1 MGPFDGGWTVSPTAI
16 ARIRKTRAPKRLLT
30 GIVVA
35 VVVGAC
41 GSSSPSTSGGGGTV
55 KTDSAGHVSFGVLSC
70 FTGPLA
76 VLGQAMLQ
84 GSQVAQKV
92 INAAGGVLGKQLD
105 LSHADTQCDEAD
117 AVPAVR
123 QLLASDSASG
133 IIGPETQEI
142 AAVSPIVSAAKIPTE
157 FQGGS
162 TAFDKNTNP
171 YLWRDSPSDSQLG
184 VAMALYAHQKGY
196 TKAALLFSSDIAQQT
211 IPKPI
216 TATWQKFGNTIVS
229 NITVAPGQTSYRT
242 QVQQIISAAPDVI
255 FTQLDPQTAAV
266 MFQNFKELNNL
277 AIPIVGTDV
286 TSGNDYLSA
295 ITYPIAH
302 DHLLSVHGT
311 NATGAAADNFAKA
324 FAAQLGASTQPM
336 AGANYAYDAVIS
348 LALAMDKAGTTDGPA
363 VIAAIKQVTNPP
375 GTPCDTYLACL
386 KGIQAGTKIKMDGSS
401 GDLIYNQFQNV
412 FGPYGAFQADATTGK
427 EAQVQLLSATDLA
440 AATTS

>member
-1 MGPFDGGWTVSPTAI
+1 VSPTAM
-16 ARIRKTRAPKRLLT
+16 ARIPQTRATKRLLT
-30 GIVVA
+30 GIAVA
-35 VVVGAC
+35 VVVAAC
-41 GSSSPSTSGGGGTV
+41 GSSSSPSGSGGGHI
-55 KTDSAGHVSFGVLSC
+55 KTDSAGQVSFGVLSC

-92 INAAGGVLGKQLD
+92 INDAGGVLGKQLD

-123 QLLASDSASG
+123 QLLSTDSVSG

-142 AAVSPIVSAAKIPTE
+142 AAVAPIVSAAKIPTE

-162 TAFDKNTNP
+162 TAFDKNVNQ

-184 VAMALYAHQKGY
+184 VAMALYAKQKGY
-196 TKAALLFSSDIAQQT
+196 KTAALLFSSDIAQQT

-216 TATWQKFGNTIVS
+216 TATWTKFGNTIVS
-229 NITVAPGQTSYRT
+229 NITVAPQQTSYLT
-242 QVQQIISAAPDVI
+242 EVQQIITAHPDVI

-266 MFQNFKELNNL
+266 VFQNFKELDNL

-286 TSGNDYLSA
+286 TSGNDYLKA

-302 DHLLSVHGT
+302 NHLVSIYGT
-311 NATGAAADNFAKA
+311 NATGAAATNFSTA
-324 FAAQLGASTQPM
+324 FAAQNGASTPPI

-363 VIAAIKQVTNPP
+363 VIADMKVVTNPP
-375 GTPCDTYLACL
+375 GAACDTYSACL
-386 KGIQAGTKIKMDGSS
+386 AGIKAGTKIKMDGAS
-401 GDLIYNQFQNV
+401 GDLIFNSFNNV
-412 FGPYGAFQADATTGK
+412 FGPYGAFQADASSGA
-427 EAQVQLLSATDLA
+427 EAQVALISATDLA
-440 AATTS
+440 AATP

>member
-1 MGPFDGGWTVSPTAI
+1 MSPTAW
-16 ARIRKTRAPKRLLT
+16 ARTTGAAGRRRLLT
-30 GIVVA
+30 AAMAALLVA
-35 VVVGAC
+35 AC
-41 GSSSPSTSGGGGTV
+41 GSTNTTSSGGGGGNI
-55 KTDSAGHVSFGVLSC
+55 KTDSAGHVSYGVLSC

-92 INAAGGVLGKQLD
+92 INDAGGVLGKPLD

-117 AVPAVR
+117 AVPAVH
-123 QLLASDSASG
+123 QLLASNNASG

-142 AAVSPIVSAAKIPTE
+142 AAVSPIISAARILTE

-162 TAFDKNTNP
+162 TAFDKNANQ

-184 VAMALYAHQKGY
+184 VAMALYAQKKGY
-196 TKAALLFSSDIAQQT
+196 KSAALLFSSDIAQQT

-216 TATWQKFGNTIVS
+216 RATWEKFGNTIVS
-229 NITVAPGQTSYRT
+229 DVTVAPGQTSYRT
-242 QVQQIISAAPDVI
+242 QVQNIINAHPDVI

-286 TSGNDYLSA
+286 TSGDDYLKA

-302 DHLLSVHGT
+302 DHLISVFGT

-324 FAAQLGASTQPM
+324 FAAQNGPTAQPI

-363 VIAAIKQVTNPP
+363 VIASMKQVTDPP
-375 GTPCDTYLACL
+375 GTPCDAYADCL
-386 KGIQAGTKIKMDGSS
+386 KGIKGGSKIKMDGSS
-401 GDLIYNQFQNV
+401 GDLIFNQYNNV

-440 AATTS
+440 AATP

>member
-1 MGPFDGGWTVSPTAI
+1 MARNPQRRAIKRMG
-16 ARIRKTRAPKRLLT
+16 T
-30 GIVVA
+30 GLA
-35 VVVGAC
+35 VVLLVAAC
-41 GSSSPSTSGGGGTV
+41 GSSTPSSSGGLGNI

-92 INAAGGVLGKQLD
+92 INANGGVLGKQLD

-123 QLLASDSASG
+123 QLLAADSASG

-142 AAVSPIVSAAKIPTE
+142 AAVAPIVSAAHIPTE

-162 TAFDKNTNP
+162 TAFDKNVNP

-184 VAMALYAHQKGY
+184 VAMALYANQKGY
-196 TKAALLFSSDIAQQT
+196 KTAALLFSSDIAQQT

-229 NITVAPGQTSYRT
+229 NETVAPGQTSYRT
-242 QVQQIISAAPDVI
+242 VVQRIIAMKPDVI

-277 AIPIVGTDV
+277 AIPIVGTDI
-286 TSGNDYLSA
+286 TSGNDYLKA

-302 DHLLSVHGT
+302 SHLVSVYGT
-311 NATGAAADNFAKA
+311 NATGAAADNFAAA
-324 FAAQLGASTQPM
+324 FAAQNGANAQPI

-363 VIAAIKQVTNPP
+363 VIAAMKQVTNPP
-375 GTPCDTYLACL
+375 GTPCDTYKACL
-386 KGIQAGTKIKMDGSS
+386 AGITANTKIKMDGSS
-401 GDLIYNQFQNV
+401 GDLIFNTFNNV
-412 FGPYGAFQADATTGK
+412 FGPYGAFQADATTGA
-427 EAQVQLLSATDLA
+427 ESQVALLSASDLA
-440 AATTS
+440 AATP

>member
-1 MGPFDGGWTVSPTAI
+1 MSPTARC
-16 ARIRKTRAPKRLLT
+16 RIPGRISQPRISKRLLT
-30 GIVVA
+30 SVTALVLVA
-35 VVVGAC
+35 AC
-41 GSSSPSTSGGGGTV
+41 GGSTTSSGGSTGTI
-55 KTDSAGHVSFGVLSC
+55 KTDSSGNVSYGVLSC

-92 INAAGGVLGKQLD
+92 INDAGGVLGKQLD

-123 QLLASDSASG
+123 QLLSSNNVSG

-196 TKAALLFSSDIAQQT
+196 KTAALLFSTDIAQQT

-216 TATWQKFGNTIVS
+216 TSTWQKFGNTIVS
-229 NITVAPGQTSYRT
+229 DVTVAPGQTSYRT
-242 QVQQIISAAPDVI
+242 EVQSIIGAHPDVI

-266 MFQNFKELNNL
+266 MFQNFKELDNL

-286 TSGNDYLSA
+286 TSGNDYLKA
-295 ITYPIAH
+295 ITYPVAH
-302 DHLLSVHGT
+302 DHLISVYGT

-324 FAAQLGASTQPM
+324 FAAQNGANAQPI
-336 AGANYAYDAVIS
+336 AGANYAYDAVLS
-348 LALAMDKAGTTDGPA
+348 LALAMDKAGTTDGAA
-363 VIAAIKQVTNPP
+363 VIAVMKQVTNPP
-375 GTPCDTYLACL
+375 GTPCDTYSDCY
-386 KGIQAGTKIKMDGSS
+386 KGIKAGTKIKMDGSS
-401 GDLIYNQFQNV
+401 GDLIYNQYQNV
-412 FGPYGAFQADATTGK
+412 FGPYGAFQADATTGA
-427 EAQVQLLSATDLA
+427 ESQVQLLSASDLA
-440 AATTS
+440 AATP

>member
-1 MGPFDGGWTVSPTAI
+1 MSRFPGRVQRSRNG
-16 ARIRKTRAPKRLLT
+16 RRLLT
-30 GIVVA
+30 GTVA
-35 VVVGAC
+35 ALLVAAC
-41 GSSSPSTSGGGGTV
+41 GSTSTSSGGSGGNIT
-55 KTDSAGHVSFGVLSC
+55 TDSAGHVSFGVLSC

-84 GSQVAQKV
+84 GSQVAQQV
-92 INAAGGVLGKQLD
+92 INKNGGVLGKQLD
-105 LSHADTQCDEAD
+105 LSHEDTQCDEAD

-123 QLLASDSASG
+123 KLLASDNATG

-162 TAFDKNTNP
+162 TAFDKNTNQ
-171 YLWRDSPSDSQLG
+171 YLWRSSPSDSQLG

-196 TKAALLFSSDIAQQT
+196 KTAALLFSSDIAQQT
-211 IPKPI
+211 IPTPI
-216 TATWQKFGNTIVS
+216 KATWLKFGNTIVS

-242 QVQQIISAAPDVI
+242 QVQQIISASPDVI

-266 MFQNFKELNNL
+266 MFQNFKELDNL

-302 DHLLSVHGT
+302 DHLISVYGT
-311 NATGAAADNFAKA
+311 NATGAAADNFGKA
-324 FAAQLGASTQPM
+324 FAGLNGATAQPI

-363 VIAAIKQVTNPP
+363 VVADMKQVTNPP
-375 GTPCDTYLACL
+375 GTACDDYASCL
-386 KGIQAGTKIKMDGSS
+386 KAIKAGTKIKMDGSS
-401 GDLIYNQFQNV
+401 GDLIYNAFNNV
-412 FGPYGAFQADATTGK
+412 FGPYGAFQADATTGA
-427 EAQVQLLSATDLA
+427 ESQVQLLSAADLA
-440 AATTS
+440 TATP

>member
-1 MGPFDGGWTVSPTAI
+1 MTPTAMS
-16 ARIRKTRAPKRLLT
+16 RFPGRVQRSRNGRRLLT
-30 GIVVA
+30 GTVA
-35 VVVGAC
+35 ALLVAAC
-41 GSSSPSTSGGGGTV
+41 GSTSTSSGGSGGNIT
-55 KTDSAGHVSFGVLSC
+55 TDSAGHVSFGVLSC

-84 GSQVAQKV
+84 GSQVAQQV
-92 INAAGGVLGKQLD
+92 INKNGGVLGKQLD
-105 LSHADTQCDEAD
+105 LSHEDTQCDEAD

-123 QLLASDSASG
+123 KLLASDNATG

-162 TAFDKNTNP
+162 TAFDKNTNQ
-171 YLWRDSPSDSQLG
+171 YLWRSSPSDSQLG

-196 TKAALLFSSDIAQQT
+196 KTAALLFSSDIAQQT
-211 IPKPI
+211 IPTPI
-216 TATWQKFGNTIVS
+216 KATWLKFGNTIVS

-242 QVQQIISAAPDVI
+242 QVQQIISASPDVI

-266 MFQNFKELNNL
+266 MFQNFKELDNL

-302 DHLLSVHGT
+302 DHLISVYGT
-311 NATGAAADNFAKA
+311 NATGAAADNFGKA
-324 FAAQLGASTQPM
+324 FAGLNGATAQPI

-363 VIAAIKQVTNPP
+363 VVADMKQVTNPP
-375 GTPCDTYLACL
+375 GTACDDYASCL
-386 KGIQAGTKIKMDGSS
+386 KAIKAGTKIKMDGSS
-401 GDLIYNQFQNV
+401 GDLIYNAFNNV
-412 FGPYGAFQADATTGK
+412 FGPYGAFQADATTGA
-427 EAQVQLLSATDLA
+427 ESQVQLLSAADLA
-440 AATTS
+440 TATP

>member
-1 MGPFDGGWTVSPTAI
+1 VTPTAMS
-16 ARIRKTRAPKRLLT
+16 RFPGRAQRSRNGRRLLT
-30 GIVVA
+30 GTAAALLVA
-35 VVVGAC
+35 AC
-41 GSSSPSTSGGGGTV
+41 GSTSTAGGGSSGHIT
-55 KTDSAGHVSFGVLSC
+55 TDGAGKVSFGVLSC

-84 GSQVAQKV
+84 GSQVAQQV
-92 INAAGGVLGKQLD
+92 INQNGGILGKQLD
-105 LSHADTQCDEAD
+105 LSHEDTQCDEAD

-123 QLLASDSASG
+123 KLLASDNATG

-162 TAFDKNTNP
+162 TAFDKNTNQ

-211 IPKPI
+211 IPTPI
-216 TATWQKFGNTIVS
+216 KATWLKFGNTIVS
-229 NITVAPGQTSYRT
+229 DITVAPGQTSYRS

-302 DHLLSVHGT
+302 AHLISVYGT

-324 FAAQLGASTQPM
+324 FAAQNGSTAQPI

-363 VIAAIKQVTNPP
+363 VIADMKAVTNPP
-375 GTPCDTYLACL
+375 GTACDDYATCL
-386 KGIQAGTKIKMDGSS
+386 KAIKAGTKIKMDGSS
-401 GDLIYNQFQNV
+401 GDLIYNAFNNV
-412 FGPYGAFQADATTGK
+412 FGPYGAFQADATTGA
-427 EAQVQLLSATDLA
+427 ESQVQLLSAADLA
-440 AATTS
+440 TATP

>member
-1 MGPFDGGWTVSPTAI
+1 MSPTVL
-16 ARIRKTRAPKRLLT
+16 ARNPQTRAPKRLLT
-30 GIVVA
+30 AIAVA
-35 VVVGAC
+35 VVVAAC
-41 GSSSPSTSGGGGTV
+41 GSSTTPGGSGGGNI

-92 INAAGGVLGKQLD
+92 INDSGGVLGKQLD

-123 QLLASDSASG
+123 QLLSTDSVSG

-162 TAFDKNTNP
+162 TAFDKNTNQ

-184 VAMALYAHQKGY
+184 VAMALFAKQKGY
-196 TKAALLFSSDIAQQT
+196 KTAALLFSSDIAQQT

-216 TATWQKFGNTIVS
+216 TATWEKFGNSIVS
-229 NITVAPGQTSYRT
+229 NITVAPGQTSYLT
-242 QVQQIISAAPDVI
+242 EVQQIIAAHPDVI

-266 MFQNFKELNNL
+266 MFQNFKELDNL

-286 TSGNDYLSA
+286 TSGNDYLKA

-302 DHLLSVHGT
+302 AHLVSVYGT
-311 NATGAAADNFAKA
+311 NATGAAADNFAAA
-324 FAAQLGASTQPM
+324 FAAQNGANAQPI
-336 AGANYAYDAVIS
+336 AGANYAYDAVLS

-363 VIAAIKQVTNPP
+363 VIADMKQVTNPP
-375 GTPCDTYLACL
+375 GTPCDTYKACL
-386 KGIQAGTKIKMDGSS
+386 AGIKAGTKIKMDGSS
-401 GDLIYNQFQNV
+401 GDLIFNSFNNV
-412 FGPYGAFQADATTGK
+412 FGPYGAFQADATSGA
-427 EAQVQLLSATDLA
+427 ESQIALLSATDLA
-440 AATTS
+440 AATP

>member
-1 MGPFDGGWTVSPTAI
+1 MSTAI
-16 ARIRKTRAPKRLLT
+16 SGTRARSSKRLL
-30 GIVVA
+30 GAAAAALLVA
-35 VVVGAC
+35 AC
-41 GSSSPSTSGGGGTV
+41 GSSTTNSGGSSGTGNI
-55 KTDSAGHVSFGVLSC
+55 KTDSAGHISFGVLSC

-84 GSQVAQKV
+84 GSEVAQKV
-92 INAAGGVLGKQLD
+92 INQNGGVLGKQLD
-105 LSHADTQCDEAD
+105 LSHEDTQCDEAD

-123 QLLASDSASG
+123 KLLGSDSATG

-162 TAFDKNTNP
+162 TAFDKNANP

-184 VAMALYAHQKGY
+184 VAMALYAHKKGY

-216 TATWQKFGNTIVS
+216 RATWQKFGSTIVS
-229 NITVAPGQTSYRT
+229 DITVAPGQTSYRS

-295 ITYPIAH
+295 ITYPVAH
-302 DHLLSVHGT
+302 DHLISVYGT

-324 FAAQLGASTQPM
+324 FAAQNGATAQPI
-336 AGANYAYDAVIS
+336 AGANYAYDAVLS

-363 VIAAIKQVTNPP
+363 VIGVMKQVTNPP
-375 GTPCDTYLACL
+375 GTPCDDYATCLA
-386 KGIQAGTKIKMDGSS
+386 GIKAGTKIKMDGSS
-401 GDLIYNQFQNV
+401 GDLIYNQYNNV
-412 FGPYGAFQADATTGK
+412 FGPYGAFQADAKTGA
-427 EAQVQLLSATDLA
+427 ENQVQLLSASDLA
-440 AATTS
+440 AATP

>member
-1 MGPFDGGWTVSPTAI
+1 M
-16 ARIRKTRAPKRLLT
+16 ARIPKTRALKRMGTGVAAVLL
-30 GIVVA
+30 VA
-35 VVVGAC
+35 AC
-41 GSSSPSTSGGGGTV
+41 GSATTGGSGGGTI
-55 KTDSAGHVSFGVLSC
+55 KTDGAGHVSFGVLSC

-92 INAAGGVLGKQLD
+92 INANGGVLGKQLD
-105 LSHADTQCDEAD
+105 LSHADTQCDLAD

-123 QLLASDSASG
+123 SLLSADSVSG

-142 AAVSPIVSAAKIPTE
+142 AAVAPIVTAAKIPTE

-162 TAFDKNTNP
+162 TAFDKNANP

-184 VAMALYAHQKGY
+184 VAMALYANQKGY
-196 TKAALLFSSDIAQQT
+196 KKAALLFSSDIAQQT

-216 TATWQKFGNTIVS
+216 TATWQKFGNTIV
-229 NITVAPGQTSYRT
+229 IDKTVAPGQTSYRT
-242 QVQQIISAAPDVI
+242 TVQQIIAAQPDVI

-286 TSGNDYLSA
+286 TSGNDYLKA
-295 ITYPIAH
+295 ITYPVAH
-302 DHLLSVHGT
+302 DHLVSVYGT
-311 NATGAAADNFAKA
+311 NATGAAADY
-324 FAAQLGASTQPM
+324 FAAQFAAQNGATAQPI

-363 VIAAIKQVTNPP
+363 VIAAMKSVTNPP
-375 GTPCDTYLACL
+375 GTPCDNYKACL
-386 KGIQAGTKIKMDGSS
+386 AGIHAGTKIKMDGSS
-401 GDLIYNQFQNV
+401 GDLIFNSFNNV
-412 FGPYGAFQADATTGK
+412 FGPYGAFQADASSGAEMQIT
-427 EAQVQLLSATDLA
+427 LLSAADLA
-440 AATTS
+440 VATP

>member
-1 MGPFDGGWTVSPTAI
+1 MSSTAI
-16 ARIRKTRAPKRLLT
+16 SGTRARSSKRLLT
-30 GIVVA
+30 TVA
-35 VVVGAC
+35 AALLVAAC
-41 GSSSPSTSGGGGTV
+41 GSSNSPSGGSSGNI

-92 INAAGGVLGKQLD
+92 INQNGGVLGKQLD
-105 LSHADTQCDEAD
+105 LSHEDTQCDEAD

-123 QLLASDSASG
+123 KLLGSDSATG

-162 TAFDKNTNP
+162 TAFDKNANP

-184 VAMALYAHQKGY
+184 VAMALYAHKKGY

-216 TATWQKFGNTIVS
+216 KATWQKFGNTIVS
-229 NITVAPGQTSYRT
+229 DITVAPGQTSYRS

-295 ITYPIAH
+295 ITYPVAH
-302 DHLLSVHGT
+302 DHLISVYGT

-324 FAAQLGASTQPM
+324 FAAQNGATAQPI
-336 AGANYAYDAVIS
+336 AGANYAYDAVLS

-363 VIAAIKQVTNPP
+363 VIGVMKQVTNPP
-375 GTPCDTYLACL
+375 GTPCDDYATCLA
-386 KGIQAGTKIKMDGSS
+386 GIKAGTKIKMDGSS
-401 GDLIYNQFQNV
+401 GDLIFNQYNNV
-412 FGPYGAFQADATTGK
+412 FGPYGAFQADAKTGA
-427 EAQVQLLSATDLA
+427 ESQVQLLSASDLA
-440 AATTS
+440 AATP

>member
-1 MGPFDGGWTVSPTAI
+1 MTGRTGP
-16 ARIRKTRAPKRLLT
+16 RRLLT
-30 GIVVA
+30 AAAAAVLVA
-35 VVVGAC
+35 AC
-41 GSSSPSTSGGGGTV
+41 GSSTSSSGGGGSGNI
-55 KTDSAGHVSFGVLSC
+55 KTDGSGHVSYGVLSC
-70 FTGPLA
+70 FTGTLA

-92 INAAGGVLGKQLD
+92 INDNGGVLGKQLD

-123 QLLASDSASG
+123 QLLASNSASG

-184 VAMALYAHQKGY
+184 VAMALYANKKGY
-196 TKAALLFSSDIAQQT
+196 KTGALLFSSDIAQQT

-216 TATWQKFGNTIVS
+216 KATWQKLGNSIVADV
-229 NITVAPGQTSYRT
+229 TVAPGQTSYRT
-242 QVQQIISAAPDVI
+242 QVQNIINAHPDVV

-286 TSGNDYLSA
+286 TSGDDYLKA

-302 DHLLSVHGT
+302 DHLISVFGT

-324 FAAQLGASTQPM
+324 FAAQNGATAQPI

-363 VIAAIKQVTNPP
+363 VIAAMKMVTNPP
-375 GTPCDTYLACL
+375 GQACDAYADCL
-386 KGIQAGTKIKMDGSS
+386 KGIQAGTKIKMDGAS
-401 GDLIYNQFQNV
+401 GDLIYNQYQNV
-412 FGPYGAFQADATTGK
+412 FGPYGAFQADATTGA
-427 EAQVQLLSATDLA
+427 ETQVQLLSASDLA
-440 AATTS
+440 AATP

>member
-1 MGPFDGGWTVSPTAI
+1 VSSRSGHRRLITA
-16 ARIRKTRAPKRLLT
+16 AAVTLL
-30 GIVVA
+30 VA
-35 VVVGAC
+35 AC
-41 GSSSPSTSGGGGTV
+41 GSSNTPSSGGGGATGNI
-55 KTDSAGHVSFGVLSC
+55 KTDSSGHVSYGVLSC
-70 FTGPLA
+70 FTGTLA

-92 INAAGGVLGKQLD
+92 INDNGGVLGKQLD

-123 QLLASDSASG
+123 QLLSADSASG

-162 TAFDKNTNP
+162 TDFDKNANQ

-184 VAMALYAHQKGY
+184 VAMALYANKKGY
-196 TKAALLFSSDIAQQT
+196 KTAALLFSSDIAQQT

-216 TATWQKFGNTIVS
+216 KATWQKFGNSIVADV
-229 NITVAPGQTSYRT
+229 TVAPGQTSYRT
-242 QVQQIISAAPDVI
+242 QVQNIINAHPDVI

-266 MFQNFKELNNL
+266 MFQNFKELDNL

-286 TSGNDYLSA
+286 TSGDDYLKA

-302 DHLLSVHGT
+302 DHLISVFGT

-324 FAAQLGASTQPM
+324 FAAQNGATAQPI
-336 AGANYAYDAVIS
+336 AGANYAYDAVLS
-348 LALAMDKAGTTDGPA
+348 LALAMDKAGTTDGPG
-363 VIAAIKQVTNPP
+363 VIAAMKSVTNPP
-375 GTPCDTYLACL
+375 GQACDAYADCL
-386 KGIQAGTKIKMDGSS
+386 RALQAGTKIKMDGAS
-401 GDLIYNQFQNV
+401 GDLIFNGFNNV
-412 FGPYGAFQADATTGK
+412 FGPYGAFQADASSGK
-427 EAQVQLLSATDLA
+427 EAQVQLLSASDLA
-440 AATTS
+440 AATP

>member
-1 MGPFDGGWTVSPTAI
+1 VSPTAM
-16 ARIRKTRAPKRLLT
+16 ARIPQTRKRLLT
-30 GIVVA
+30 GVAVA
-35 VVVGAC
+35 VVVAAC
-41 GSSSPSTSGGGGTV
+41 GSSSPSASGGGNI

-92 INAAGGVLGKQLD
+92 INSSGGVLGKQLD

-123 QLLASDSASG
+123 QLLSADSVSG

-142 AAVSPIVSAAKIPTE
+142 AAVAPIVSAARIPTE

-162 TAFDKNTNP
+162 TAFDKNTNQ

-184 VAMALYAHQKGY
+184 VAMALYANQKGY
-196 TKAALLFSSDIAQQT
+196 KSAALLFSSDIAQQT

-229 NITVAPGQTSYRT
+229 NTTVAPGQTSYRT
-242 QVQQIISAAPDVI
+242 EVQAIIAAKPDVI

-266 MFQNFKELNNL
+266 MFQNFKELDNL

-286 TSGNDYLSA
+286 TSGNDYLKA
-295 ITYPIAH
+295 ITYAVAH
-302 DHLLSVHGT
+302 DHLVSIFGT
-311 NATGAAADNFAKA
+311 NATGAAADNFASA
-324 FAAQLGASTQPM
+324 FAAQNGANAQPI
-336 AGANYAYDAVIS
+336 AGANYAYDAVLS

-363 VIAAIKQVTNPP
+363 VIADMKAVTNPP
-375 GTPCDTYLACL
+375 GTPCDTYKACYQ
-386 KGIQAGTKIKMDGSS
+386 GIKAGTKIKMDGAS
-401 GDLIYNQFQNV
+401 GDLIFNAYNNV
-412 FGPYGAFQADATTGK
+412 FGPYGAFQADATTGA
-427 EAQVQLLSATDLA
+427 ENQVALLSAADLA
-440 AATTS
+440 TATP

>member
-1 MGPFDGGWTVSPTAI
+1 MSPTAMSRFSGGVRQT
-16 ARIRKTRAPKRLLT
+16 ASPKRLLT
-30 GIVVA
+30 CTAAALLVA
-35 VVVGAC
+35 AC
-41 GSSSPSTSGGGGTV
+41 GSSSTSSSGGGSGNI
-55 KTDSAGHVSFGVLSC
+55 KTDSAGHVSYGVLSC
-70 FTGPLA
+70 FTGTLA

-92 INAAGGVLGKQLD
+92 INDAGGVLGKPLD

-123 QLLASDSASG
+123 QLLASDSATG

-142 AAVSPIVSAAKIPTE
+142 AAVAPIVSAAKIPTE

-162 TAFDKNTNP
+162 TAFDKNSNQ

-229 NITVAPGQTSYRT
+229 NITVAPGQTSYRS

-266 MFQNFKELNNL
+266 MFQNFKELDNL

-286 TSGNDYLSA
+286 TSGNDYLKA

-302 DHLLSVHGT
+302 DHLISVYGT

-324 FAAQLGASTQPM
+324 FAAQNGSTAQPI
-336 AGANYAYDAVIS
+336 AGANYAYDAVVS
-348 LALAMDKAGTTDGPA
+348 LALTMDKAGTTDGPA
-363 VIAAIKQVTNPP
+363 VIAAMKQVTNPP
-375 GTPCDTYLACL
+375 GTPCDDYATCL
-386 KGIQAGTKIKMDGSS
+386 KDIKAGTKIKMDGSS
-401 GDLIYNQFQNV
+401 GDLIFNNFNNV
-412 FGPYGAFQADATTGK
+412 FGPYGAFQADASSGA
-427 EAQVQLLSATDLA
+427 ESQVQLLSAKDLA
-440 AATTS
+440 AATP